1 MNEDLPAIS
10 GLISKCDLAST
21 FEFDGFPVRV
31 LTNSPALKS
40 ELEQY
45 YAVFR
50 TDVNDRAHV
59 VFAFDGAVPEFS
71 RNDWQIKQPEPGKH
85 RIKEHFQWFGTSMV
99 VRKVQTGV
107 HLAWLPEGVIAFGPL
122 TDNPNQVVNFINN
135 LYLDD
140 LLSEDG
146 QLFHA
151 AGVCTGGGR
160 GLGLAGQSGKG
171 KSTLALKLL
180 EAGLDFVSNDRLVVT
195 DRGGQLHMQGVPKYP
210 RINPGTIVNQA
221 SLLRLASPQDIERYR
236 AMPADD
242 LWELEE
248 KYDAIVD
255 EYFDGCQF
263 RLGAAMSAFVLIDWD
278 RHAEAPARLEAV
290 SAGDV
295 AGLIPAVMKSPGIM
309 LPRAS
314 ARIPAAQ
321 TADYR
326 ELLEQTRLYV
336 LSGGV
341 DFAAAAALIRAE
353 LEA

>member
-1 MNEDLPAIS
+1 MSEDLQAIA
-10 GLISKCDLAST
+10 GLTSECNLALS

-31 LTNSPALKS
+31 LTNSAALKT
-40 ELEQY
+40 ELERY

-50 TDVNDRAHV
+50 TDLNDRAHV
-59 VFAFDGAVPEFS
+59 VYACDGAVPAFT
-71 RNDWQIKQPEPGKH
+71 RDDWQIKQPEPGKH
-85 RIKEHFQWFGTSMV
+85 RIKEHFQWFGSSLV
-99 VRKVQTGV
+99 VRKIQTGV

-122 TDNPNQVVNFINN
+122 TGNPNQVVNFINN
-135 LYLDD
+135 LYLDN
-140 LLSEDG
+140 LLAEDG

-180 EAGLDFVSNDRLVVT
+180 EDGLDFVSNDRLVVT

-210 RINPGTIVNQA
+210 RINPGTILNQA
-221 SLLRLASPQDIERYR
+221 SLLRLASPEDIKRYR
-236 AMPADD
+236 ALPADD

-278 RHAEAPARLEAV
+278 RHAEAPARLDAV
-290 SAGDV
+290 SADDV
-295 AGLIPAVMKSPGIM
+295 ADLIPAVMKSPGIM

-321 TADYR
+321 AGDYR
-326 ELLEQTRLYV
+326 NLLARTRLYV

-353 LEA
+353 LAA